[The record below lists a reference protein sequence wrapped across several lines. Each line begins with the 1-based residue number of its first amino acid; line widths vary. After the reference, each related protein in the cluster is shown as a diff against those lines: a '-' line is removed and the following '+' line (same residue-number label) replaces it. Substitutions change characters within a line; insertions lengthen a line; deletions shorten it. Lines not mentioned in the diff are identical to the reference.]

1 MENEVIINGCNV
13 AECEFFQSEYLEDDS
28 VFCEFCTIW
37 YNACLNNP
45 DCYFK
50 QLQRLKDKSE
60 KIDHRFKE
68 TKKANKQ
75 YKIDIKNLQD
85 ENTQLKE
92 WLENKEKACNHLR
105 DVNARKK
112 EQIKNLNYML
122 FEEKEM
128 TTKEWK
134 LKYRLANKERKFIQ
148 YKEITNNK
156 LNSYKRAFE
165 DIIKYCNI
173 YSKTED
179 YVIDQTFNEFL
190 ENVFNKINEIL
201 K

>member
-1 MENEVIINGCNV
+1 MSRMIDNEEELKDYGLIEINGCNV
-13 AECEFFQSEYLEDDS
+13 IECEFYDDLECNAYRQEYWEPQDNTKDL
-28 VFCEFCTIW
+28 CECHS
-37 YNACLNNP
+37 N
-45 DCYFK
+45 CYFK
-50 QLQRLKDKSE
+50 QLQRVKSE
-60 KIDHRFKE
+60 NEK
-68 TKKANKQ
+68 
-75 YKIDIKNLQD
+75 
-85 ENTQLKE
+85 LKE

-128 TTKEWK
+128 TTQEWK

-156 LNSYKRAFE
+156 LNNYKQVFE
-165 DIIKYCNI
+165 DIIKYCNV

-190 ENVFNKINEIL
+190 ENIFNKINEIQTNF
-201 K
+201 KMKNK